1 MKKVLSKNKSPQ
13 DQDIN
18 PTPQEEQ
25 EIIILPH
32 EESLSFRAKKNNEP
46 YLNTTTDYNTATN
59 NNDQQGENEEHDII
73 ALSQHDEYQDHDLN
87 IPSPKDDIYEQ
98 TVNSTRLNNNI
109 RKQPSSIPS
118 FKCCPI
124 CLEAYKA
131 GDEIAWS
138 KNDHCY
144 HAYHSDCIVGWLMER
159 NECPMCRRDY
169 LCCND
174 TEENNV

>member
-1 MKKVLSKNKSPQ
+1 MSHQ
-13 DQDIN
+13 DRN
-18 PTPQEEQ
+18 PTQEEQ

-46 YLNTTTDYNTATN
+46 YLIGTADNANAT
-59 NNDQQGENEEHDII
+59 NNDQQGENEEFDMI
-73 ALSQHDEYQDHDLN
+73 ALSHDEYQDHDLN

-98 TVNSTRLNNNI
+98 TIRSFRNSTRFNNI
-109 RKQPSSIPS
+109 QKQSSIQSLYSPKS
-118 FKCCPI
+118 CPI

-144 HAYHSDCIVGWLMER
+144 HAYHLDCIVGWLMER

-169 LCCND
+169 LLYDD